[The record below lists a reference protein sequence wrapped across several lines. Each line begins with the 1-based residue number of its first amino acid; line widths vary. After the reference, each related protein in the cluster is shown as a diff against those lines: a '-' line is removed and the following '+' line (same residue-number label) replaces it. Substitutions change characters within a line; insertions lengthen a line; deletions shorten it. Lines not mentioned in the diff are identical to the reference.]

1 MYPSV
6 TRENQSPEA
15 MIFEKE
21 FKRKNNI
28 SSTFATRGFD
38 ITLTR

>member
-15 MIFEKE
+15 MIFEKNLKE
-21 FKRKNNI
+21 KIKYI
-28 SSTFATRGFD
+28 STFATRGL
-38 ITLTR
+38 ISL

>member
-21 FKRKNNI
+21 FKGEKYI
-28 SSTFATRGFD
+28 STFGNTIDQF
-38 ITLTR
+38 